1 MGIFSFLGK
10 KISATPISAVG
21 KILDN
26 LFTSKDEK
34 LTHQEIR
41 MRIEQQPSLINA
53 EINKIEAQ
61 HRSVFVAG
69 WRPFI
74 GWVCGASLAYV
85 SIIEP
90 IGRFIATLSGYTGS
104 YPVIDTTITNQ
115 ILMALLGF
123 GAYRSFEKIKGVSK

>member
-1 MGIFSFLGK
+1 MGILSFLGNK
-10 KISATPISAVG
+10 ASATPISAVG
-21 KILDN
+21 KIIDN

-41 MRIEQQPSLINA
+41 MRIEQKPSLIQA

-61 HRSVFVAG
+61 HRRIFVAG
-69 WRPFI
+69 WRPAV
-74 GWVCGASLAYV
+74 GWVCAASLAYV

-90 IGRFIATLSGYTGS
+90 IARFVATYKGFTGDF
-104 YPVIDTTITNQ
+104 PVIDTTITNQ

-123 GAYRSFEKIKGVSK
+123 GAYRSFEKIKGVAK